1 MDDYDHKPLQ
11 FIPPRAKLGIRVMG
25 VSTRAIAPSPFES
38 DRGGAAPPAQ
48 IRVHLE
54 GDVDSA
60 RLQGAWQTLVDS
72 KEELGGGLSS
82 NGNSHKY
89 KRRRVPWQRYDLRGL
104 PSGQARTWLDSFLK
118 TDRGQ
123 TIPVDRLPLMRCAL
137 ACFDTGTCELV
148 WSLHP
153 ALRERIDMKQVLDD
167 LAAEYGPGLRMT
179 QIELT
184 AEQAT
189 TPSRNGNHPKQ
200 EIAKPAAG
208 ANDEGS
214 ADRTND
220 GVESKLISIWEDVL
234 NTKAPRVTDDFFDL
248 GGHSLLAARLLVRI
262 EETLEIELPLAS
274 LLEAPTIRGQA
285 QLIRKYL
292 GKAIESGS
300 EKLGIEPRLVRQL
313 PFFFL
318 GGDPTFRPLS
328 QRLTELRELHNLGLQ
343 TSVLSKLEDPYSM
356 ECIATY
362 FVAAIREQVPRGP
375 YMLGG
380 WCAHGLLAYETARQL
395 REQGEEVAQLVMLE
409 SVHPV
414 KRNQYN
420 SWKRMIARAQLK
432 LHLLKFEYTYMRQL
446 PGRQGRDYIWGR
458 VRQKL
463 KRINESIRR
472 PLKVRNSQDSGEL
485 GSRGPLDILYIAA
498 ERYSP
503 KPYDGNVA
511 LMRSQQRTFGF
522 GRVLDLGWGELLGKN
537 LEIYET
543 PGNHYTIYMNPNVDA
558 LAHKINVSLRKAE
571 ERVTQSSAA
580 RSLA

>member
-1 MDDYDHKPLQ
+1 
-11 FIPPRAKLGIRVMG
+11 MG

-38 DRGGAAPPAQ
+38 GRGGAALPAQ
-48 IRVHLE
+48 VHLHLE
-54 GDVDSA
+54 GEIDSA
-60 RLQGAWQTLVDS
+60 RLETAWQNLVERR
-72 KEELGGGLSS
+72 EELGGGLPS

-89 KRRRVPWQRYDLRGL
+89 KRRPLPWQQYDLRGL
-104 PSGQARTWLDSFLK
+104 PSEQARTWLDSFLK

-137 ACFDTGTCELV
+137 ACFDIGACELV

-167 LAAEYGPGLRMT
+167 LAAEYGPGLRVT
-179 QIELT
+179 QIELK
-184 AEQAT
+184 AEQET

-200 EIAKPAAG
+200 ETTPASAANSEGSAAG
-208 ANDEGS
+208 ANDGI
-214 ADRTND
+214 
-220 GVESKLISIWEDVL
+220 ESRLISIWEDVL
-234 NTKAPRVTDDFFDL
+234 NTKAPRLTDDFFDL

-262 EETLEIELPLAS
+262 EETLGIELPLAS
-274 LLEAPTIRGQA
+274 LLEAPTIRGQV
-285 QLIRKYL
+285 QLIRKYS
-292 GKAIESGS
+292 GKAAEREAAS
-300 EKLGIEPRLVRQL
+300 EKRRIEPHMVRQL

-343 TSVLSKLEDPYSM
+343 SSVLSKLENPYSM
-356 ECIATY
+356 ECIAAH
-362 FVAAIREQVPRGP
+362 FVTAIREQVPRGP

-395 REQGEEVAQLVMLE
+395 QEQGEEVAQLVMLE

-414 KRNQYN
+414 KRNQY
-420 SWKRMIARAQLK
+420 SAWKRMIARAQLK
-432 LHLLKFEYTYMRQL
+432 VHLLKFEYTYMRQL
-446 PGRQGRDYIWGR
+446 PGAQARDYILGR
-458 VRQKL
+458 LGKKL
-463 KRINESIRR
+463 KRMKESIRQ
-472 PLKVRNSQDSGEL
+472 PLKVKSPQGSEEL
-485 GSRGPLDILYIAA
+485 GARNPLDILYDAA

-503 KPYDGNVA
+503 KPYHGNVA

-558 LAHKINVSLRKAE
+558 LAHRINVSLRKAE

-580 RSLA
+580 RSSG

>member
-1 MDDYDHKPLQ
+1 
-11 FIPPRAKLGIRVMG
+11 MG
-25 VSTRAIAPSPFES
+25 VSTRVIAPSPFES
-38 DRGGAAPPAQ
+38 ERGGAASPAQ
-48 IRVHLE
+48 IRVRLE
-54 GDVDSA
+54 GDVDPA
-60 RLQGAWQTLVDS
+60 RLQVAWQTLIES

-89 KRRRVPWQRYDLRGL
+89 RRRPLPWQQYDLRGL
-104 PSGQARTWLDSFLK
+104 PSAQARTWLDSFLK

-153 ALRERIDMKQVLDD
+153 ALRERIDMTQVLND
-167 LAAEYGPGLRMT
+167 LAVEYGHGLRMT
-179 QIELT
+179 EIELK
-184 AEQAT
+184 AEQET
-189 TPSRNGNHPKQ
+189 TASSNGNHPTQ
-200 EIAKPAAG
+200 ETAITADVANGEGASDS
-208 ANDEGS
+208 ANDGI
-214 ADRTND
+214 
-220 GVESKLISIWEDVL
+220 ESELISIWEDVL

-262 EETLEIELPLAS
+262 EERLGIELPLAS
-274 LLEAPTIRGQA
+274 FLEAPTICGQA
-285 QLIRKYL
+285 QLIRKYS
-292 GKAIESGS
+292 GKTNERVPGG
-300 EKLGIEPRLVRQL
+300 EKRAIEPRLVRQL

-343 TSVLSKLEDPYSM
+343 SSVLAKLEDPYSM
-356 ECIATY
+356 ECIAAY
-362 FVAAIREQVPRGP
+362 FVTAIREQVPRGP

-395 REQGEEVAQLVMLE
+395 QEQGEEVAQLVMLE

-414 KRNQYN
+414 KRNEY
-420 SWKRMIARAQLK
+420 STWKRMIARAQLK
-432 LHLLKFEYTYMRQL
+432 MHLLKFEYTYMRQL
-446 PGRQGRDYIWGR
+446 PGAQGRDYIFGR

-463 KRINESIRR
+463 KRMKESIRR
-472 PLKVRNSQDSGEL
+472 PWKVRNPQDGGEL
-485 GSRGPLDILYIAA
+485 GRRNPLDILYLAA

-503 KPYDGNVA
+503 KPYDGDVA

-558 LAHKINVSLRKAE
+558 LAHRINVSLRKAE

-580 RSLA
+580 RSSG